1 MDEGSLPVLKPS
13 EISSVPS
20 GSPAVVGTAGPALE
34 TLKCFNGRA

>member
-20 GSPAVVGTAGPALE
+20 GSPAVGGTARPALE
-34 TLKCFNGRA
+34 I